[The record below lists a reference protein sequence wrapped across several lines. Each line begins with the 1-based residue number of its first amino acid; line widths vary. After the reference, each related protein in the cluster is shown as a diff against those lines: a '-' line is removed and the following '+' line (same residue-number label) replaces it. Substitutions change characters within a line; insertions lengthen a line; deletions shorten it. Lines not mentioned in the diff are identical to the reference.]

1 MALTCLTAASV
12 RICQFWWAASGRFA
26 AASALRGG
34 AAAEYRATCRM
45 SAPGLP
51 GEAIPSGR

>member
-1 MALTCLTAASV
+1 V